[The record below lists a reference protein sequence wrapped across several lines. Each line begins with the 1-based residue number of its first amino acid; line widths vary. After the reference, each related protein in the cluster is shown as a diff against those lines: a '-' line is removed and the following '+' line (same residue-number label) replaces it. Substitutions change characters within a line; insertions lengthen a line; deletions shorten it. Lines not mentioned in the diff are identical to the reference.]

1 MYKEQ
6 WSGEDQGGG
15 RGVHLSAQ
23 MHQEHTFRDRSAC
36 RTPAESGEEDLTS
49 GEEYT
54 DPRRTR
60 TLDSETADHWQL
72 QPKDTLAEW
81 MQTQDP
87 YIRGPPETHFRPKD
101 TGRLKARG
109 WKNTFQ

>member
-15 RGVHLSAQ
+15 RGVRLSAQ

-54 DPRRTR
+54 DLRRTR
-60 TLDSETADHWQL
+60 TRTAKQLIAGSSNQKTHWL
-72 QPKDTLAEW
+72 NGCKHKTHIYAV
-81 MQTQDP
+81 
-87 YIRGPPETHFRPKD
+87 PETHFRPKD
-101 TGRLKARG
+101 TGRLKGRG

>member
-15 RGVHLSAQ
+15 RGVRLSAQ

-60 TLDSETADHWQL
+60 TRTAKQL
-72 QPKDTLAEW
+72 IAGSSNQRQLAEW
-81 MQTQDP
+81 IQTQDP